1 MVKKSYC
8 IHLDKVLM
16 DKLKK
21 TDDNLSGRINLLIR
35 NYLNSLKKDEVISTN
50 KELKELK
57 ELKEV
62 KELKEID
69 EVKEVKEIE
78 DSMEYGKTRNEQ

>member
-57 ELKEV
+57 ELKE
-62 KELKEID
+62 ID